1 MLLNAYMPD
10 TYEKKPAVI
19 QNNALNQDISFDE
32 LLVKVG
38 QDKDRDSFITLFNHF
53 APRIK
58 SFLIKAGLQIDTAD
72 ELAQETMLTIWN
84 KAQSYDPKMAAASTW
99 IFTIARNKRIDT
111 FRKLGRAQFTNI
123 DDTPIIDDSETPLD
137 IANNAQEAQKISKA
151 IKKLPE
157 DQLNLIK
164 KSFFEDKSHAV
175 IAQETG
181 IPLGTVKS
189 RIRLALERLR
199 NESGV
204 KELWN

>member
-1 MLLNAYMPD
+1 MLLNACMSD

-19 QNNALNQDISFDE
+19 QNNTLNQDISFDE

-38 QDKDRDSFITLFNHF
+38 QDKDRDSFIALFNHF

-58 SFLIKAGLQIDTAD
+58 SFLIKAGLQIDAAD

-151 IKKLPE
+151 IKKLPK